1 MDIAQ
6 SLESEQQAAAPRP
19 VDYRSTSAPPQRSI
33 KRIFVSIV
41 VLLASIAFAAD
52 AFVLGVALRKHTYL
66 SGAHYY
72 GDVYN
77 ALRYGKL
84 AVKYPPLLDFPETI
98 TKGVPEYRQG
108 KFDYP
113 PLRMTV
119 SYLWAQWVSDK
130 FPQVS
135 AWPDGNNYHLVEP
148 LLNLNTAIEL
158 VSALFIFMLI
168 RMWKI
173 RADDAQRPPGVA
185 AAPFRGV
192 VAGMMGALI
201 FWFNPSVLANGHDW
215 PQWDVW
221 FFPFV
226 LGAMLLASTECWI
239 GVGMILA
246 IGACFKGQVLLSLP
260 FFVLWPLFRLNW
272 QALVQLAG
280 GFAIAFAGVALPFM
294 RPTDA
299 AVRWICLSAG
309 ALALMSP
316 LIFRL
321 RIHFLFLISLA
332 LIAAA
337 VAYPWQSDASTS
349 KKLLPVAILG
359 IAGLAQFVPRRV
371 TPGIFALCLGL
382 SGFLVIPLFQG
393 KTYWYDVSFDY
404 GSRKFMTMAVTGTHN
419 LPSIL
424 CRYFGWG
431 GPGDGSPLLTH
442 WVPFLGDVVIRKFL
456 QGLQLFCVA
465 LCAIGAARFSRKP
478 DTRMLLAMVT
488 PMLCAFVILPQLND
502 RYIVWAAG
510 LSALLAGVNVG
521 LTLIGMII
529 SWVGWIGM
537 NQLMYGHAREGGYS
551 TGTLE
556 AWLPQ
561 LTAMQ
566 THLGWILILAALVY
580 LYMIFSPARRRPI
593 SA

>member
-1 MDIAQ
+1 M
-6 SLESEQQAAAPRP
+6 
-19 VDYRSTSAPPQRSI
+19 
-33 KRIFVSIV
+33 RIFVILL
-41 VLLASIAFAAD
+41 VLFSSVAVAAD
-52 AFVLGVALRKHTYL
+52 AFVLGVALRKHVYL
-66 SGAHYY
+66 TGAHYY
-72 GDVYN
+72 GDIFN
-77 ALRYGKL
+77 ALRYGRL
-84 AVKYPPLLDFPETI
+84 AIENPPLLDFPENI
-98 TKGVPEYRQG
+98 SRGVPGYSQG

-119 SYLWAQWVSDK
+119 SYYWAKWMAK
-130 FPQVS
+130 NYPQVTV
-135 AWPDGNNYHLVEP
+135 WEDGNNYHYAEP

-158 VSALFIFMLI
+158 VSAIFIFLLI

-173 RADDAQRPPGVA
+173 RADDAQRPAGVHP
-185 AAPFRGV
+185 APFRGV
-192 VAGMMGALI
+192 VAGMFGAMI

-226 LGAMLLASTECWI
+226 LGALLLASTECWI
-239 GVGMILA
+239 GVGMVLA

-272 QALVQLAG
+272 KALVQLAG
-280 GFAIAFAGVALPFM
+280 GFALAFAGVALPFM
-294 RPTDA
+294 RPSDA
-299 AVRWICLSAG
+299 AVRWVYLTGG
-309 ALALMSP
+309 ALALMLP
-316 LIFRL
+316 FILRL
-321 RIHFLFLISLA
+321 RIHVLFLISLA
-332 LIAAA
+332 LIAGAL
-337 VAYPWQSDASTS
+337 VYPWQSDVSAS

-359 IAGLAQFVPRRV
+359 VAALARFVPRRV
-371 TPGIFALCLGL
+371 TPAIFALCLGL
-382 SGFLVIPLFQG
+382 SVFLVIPLFHG

-404 GSRKFMTMAVTGTHN
+404 GSRKFMTMAVVGTHN

-424 CRYFGWG
+424 CKYFGWG
-431 GPGDGSPLLTH
+431 GSGEGSPLMTH

-456 QGLQLFCVA
+456 QGIQLFCVV
-465 LCAIGAARFSRKP
+465 LCAIGAARYSRKA

-488 PMLCAFVILPQLND
+488 PMLCAFVFLPQLND

-521 LTLIGMII
+521 LTFVGIII
-529 SWVGWIGM
+529 SCVGWVGM
-537 NQLMYGHAREGGYS
+537 NELMYNHARSLRYS

-561 LTAMQ
+561 FTAMQ
-566 THLGWILILAALVY
+566 THLGWILILAALIY
-580 LYMIFSPARRRPI
+580 LYMIFAPPRRQSL